1 MKILRLN
8 EAPKVQYDLDGHILA
23 QLPGV
28 EVVHLNLKPGE
39 KIEKHIN
46 ENDVVFFVIE
56 GKAMLETD
64 YERVLVLKDQ
74 CIHVEGGINRGFD
87 NISISPFKVLAIFIS
102 YEN

>member
-8 EAPKVQYDLDGHILA
+8 EAPKVPYNVDGHILA

-28 EVVHLNLKPGE
+28 EVVHLSMKPGE

-46 ENDVVFFVIE
+46 ENDVVFFVTE

-64 YERVLVLKDQ
+64 NERILVLKDQ
-74 CIHVEGGINRGFD
+74 CIHIEGGKNRGFD
-87 NISISPFKVLAIFIS
+87 NISIAPFKVLVIKTKPL
-102 YEN
+102 